1 MTSEQFHDV
10 LTLLPADL
18 IAQADELRCRKPKII
33 PWKRYAAL
41 AACLAVLLCA
51 AAVSRNMQSM
61 NITATMSAAAPA
73 AMEDA
78 APMED
83 AEARDAAAPRM
94 EAAQGVPETAA
105 PNAMADSGISFTC
118 VETPV
123 NVHTTASFVH
133 GPSATGITSRE
144 ELDAYLSKWDRL
156 YLLDTLRDACSSY
169 DEDWFA
175 AHDLLLIPLVSV
187 PAGQSCIVTEM
198 TLQDGV
204 CDITIAF
211 TGEETEEITN
221 YHVAVPTEKGA
232 VSDTE
237 QIAVHIS

>member
-1 MTSEQFHDV
+1 MTGEQFHDV

-18 IAQADELRCRKPKII
+18 IAQADELRCRKRKII

-41 AACLAVLLCA
+41 AACFAVVLFS
-51 AAVSRNMQSM
+51 AAVYRSVQQKNANTEM
-61 NITATMSAAAPA
+61 AAAAPFA
-73 AMEDA
+73 AMRDTEDA
-78 APMED
+78 A
-83 AEARDAAAPRM
+83 AEDAAAPRD
-94 EAAQGVPETAA
+94 AAQGVPETAA
-105 PNAMADSGISFTC
+105 PNAMADSGIHFTC

-175 AHDLLLIPLVSV
+175 SHDLLLIPLDGV
-187 PAGQSCIVTEM
+187 PAGQSCTVTEM

-232 VSDTE
+232 VSDAE
-237 QIAVHIS
+237 QITVHIS

>member
-1 MTSEQFHDV
+1 MTGEQFHDV

-18 IAQADELRCRKPKII
+18 IAQADELRCRKRKII

-41 AACLAVLLCA
+41 AACFAVVLFSAAVYRSVQQKNANTEMA
-51 AAVSRNMQSM
+51 AAASF
-61 NITATMSAAAPA
+61 A
-73 AMEDA
+73 AMRDTEDA
-78 APMED
+78 A
-83 AEARDAAAPRM
+83 AEDAAAPRD
-94 EAAQGVPETAA
+94 AAQGVPETAA
-105 PNAMADSGISFTC
+105 PNAMADSGIHFTC

-156 YLLDTLRDACSSY
+156 YLLDTLRDACGSY

-175 AHDLLLIPLVSV
+175 SHDLLLIPLDGV
-187 PAGQSCIVTEM
+187 PAGQSCTVTEM

-232 VSDTE
+232 VSDAE